1 MSGAGWSLSFTVLHI
16 HTHTQ
21 LVGREAQLVRAWEEA
36 DLQVQE
42 GLPPLLPPK
51 DNHAQ
56 SVPLGWV
63 CPKPPS

>member
-21 LVGREAQLVRAWEEA
+21 SVSRETLLVRAWEEA
-36 DLQVQE
+36 DVQIQQ
-42 GLPPLLPPK
+42 GLSPLLPPK
-51 DNHAQ
+51 DNHAH
-56 SVPLGWV
+56 VPLGWV